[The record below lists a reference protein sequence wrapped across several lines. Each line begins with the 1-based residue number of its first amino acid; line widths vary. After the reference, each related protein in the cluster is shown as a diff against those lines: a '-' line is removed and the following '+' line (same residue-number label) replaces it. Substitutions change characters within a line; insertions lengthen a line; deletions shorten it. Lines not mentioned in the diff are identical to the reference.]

1 MESFKSQ
8 ELTAEPLTAMSSAG
22 CVAASIRAGRSTAA
36 EVTAALLTRIAAV
49 NQQVNAISEV
59 DPQGAIGAA
68 ALVDESMAR
77 GEQGGSLSGVPMT
90 VKDAFHAIGLHT
102 TWGNPAFAGA
112 AADWD
117 ATIVARLRRAGAVIV
132 GKSNVAMMLGD
143 FGQTSN
149 PLAGT
154 TNNPWDLGR
163 TPGGSSGGAA
173 AAVASGLS
181 YLEYGSDLVGSI
193 RIPAAYCGV
202 YGLKPTAGTVP
213 LTGLQPPGPKALPA
227 DRPAVMGVGPL
238 ARSAGDLRLAL
249 QATGGPD
256 DADELAYRW
265 ELAPPRWRRLADYTI
280 GVVLDHPA
288 CPVTT
293 EVGDVLSNAIDAL
306 ARAGVT
312 IRHGWPAGIDPTA
325 VAESFGVQVGAYL
338 ASVEPGG
345 TLDGLDYLRHE
356 HFRLAARAAWA
367 DRFRDIDAFL
377 CPVTFSPPFP
387 HDTRAFQERTIETA
401 AGARP
406 YTDLPFWIAPAS
418 LAGLP
423 ALSAPAGRTAAGLP
437 VGVQILGP
445 RHEDDTAIT
454 FAELMAEVIGGFLPP
469 PPVSTSDSPWL
480 NRDGVGDHTVADP
493 AVVAHPAANHTSQPS

>member
-1 MESFKSQ
+1 MEPFSSHDVI
-8 ELTAEPLTAMSSAG
+8 TEPLTAMSSAG
-22 CVAASIRAGRSTAA
+22 HAAAAIRAGRSTAA
-36 EVTAALLTRIAAV
+36 EVTSALLARIAAV
-49 NQQVNAISEV
+49 NQRVNAISEV
-59 DPQGAIGAA
+59 DPQGAIVTA
-68 ALVDESMAR
+68 ALLDESIAR
-77 GEQGGSLSGVPMT
+77 GEPGGSLGGVPMT

-102 TWGNPAFAGA
+102 TWGNPAFAGEV
-112 AADWD
+112 ADWD
-117 ATIVARLRRAGAVIV
+117 AAVVARLRRAGAVIV

-143 FGQTSN
+143 FGQSRN
-149 PLAGT
+149 PLSGT

-163 TPGGSSGGAA
+163 TSGGSSGGAA
-173 AAVASGLS
+173 AAIASGLS

-193 RIPAAYCGV
+193 RIPAAFCGV

-213 LTGLQPPGPKALPA
+213 LSGLQPPGPKALA
-227 DRPAVMGVGPL
+227 SDRPAVVGVGPL

-249 QATGGPD
+249 QVTGGPD

-265 ELAPPRWRRLADYTI
+265 ELAPPRWRTLADYTM

-293 EVGDVLSNAIDAL
+293 AVGDVLSNAIDVL

-312 IRHGWPAGIDPTA
+312 IKYGWPDGIDPTK

-356 HFRLAARAAWA
+356 HFRLATRAAWA
-367 DRFRDIDAFL
+367 DHFRETDAFL
-377 CPVTFSPPFP
+377 CPVTFSPPLP
-387 HDTRAFQERTIETA
+387 HDTRAFHERTIETP

-406 YTDLPFWIAPAS
+406 YTDLPFWIAQAS

-423 ALSAPAGRTAAGLP
+423 PLSAPAGWTATGLP

-445 RHEDDTAIT
+445 RHEDDTVIT
-454 FAELMAEVIGGFLPP
+454 LAELMAEVIGGFLHPP
-469 PPVSTSDSPWL
+469 LVSSVEAPRP
-480 NRDGVGDHTVADP
+480 NRDGVGNHRGADHPGADP
-493 AVVAHPAANHTSQPS
+493 AVVGHNGQPS